1 MDKEEVVHLYN
12 RILLSSKKE
21 RSWVIYRNVDEP
33 RVCHS
38 EQSKTE
44 REKQLLILMHICGI

>member
-33 RVCHS
+33 RVSHS